1 MSWLL
6 CSHLA
11 HHWYVGHVATS
22 LTILQKHFTSV
33 FRRSISCTVTVISQW
48 YEIVIPTHMA
58 NYILCWTQGSNGNSN
73 ERHSYISP
81 WVYTQVQCP
90 CVSLCRKSWSQHYR
104 NLPSRTLK
112 EFFTYQLYV
121 HFDIE
126 PKGSGAFHSLSIGRK
141 FELSHVIFFK
151 ALFATLWSIQDMMAR
166 LLLQKDSGY
175 CRIKTIYSIFLK
187 KYDAFWTMN
196 LLKSDLF
203 WQIIMRL

>member
-1 MSWLL
+1 MK
-6 CSHLA
+6 
-11 HHWYVGHVATS
+11 GQ
-22 LTILQKHFTSV
+22 I
-33 FRRSISCTVTVISQW
+33 
-48 YEIVIPTHMA
+48 
-58 NYILCWTQGSNGNSN
+58 
-73 ERHSYISP
+73 YISP

-126 PKGSGAFHSLSIGRK
+126 PKGSGTFHSLSIGRK

-151 ALFATLWSIQDMMAR
+151 ALFATLWSIQDMIAR
-166 LLLQKDSGY
+166 LLLQKESGY

-187 KYDAFWTMN
+187 IWCFLNYEFTEVWPVLTDNYAFVIN
-196 LLKSDLF
+196 KLYSCH
-203 WQIIMRL
+203 IEG